1 MSSLTPFQ
9 EKIAIAWAV
18 TCMVKFDVQ
27 NPSASP
33 AERSKVF
40 CDAVEGGLSLAYE
53 SFEGC

>member
-33 AERSKVF
+33 AERSKDF